1 MFSRLVVV
9 AQVHSGAVI
18 CLCLQSLQVTIND
31 LVLNLEELVL
41 LKLLEFINYDPVDNE
56 MDEISSSGN
65 ADLLY
70 HANRNV
76 SSSLSR
82 SVQYYFAYLLVQ
94 LSRVKLS
101 VFTSAQKLSSYL
113 NELKKKAGIK
123 LIRFEEALIQL
134 RPFHKVYSL
143 MTRRFL
149 QDSIKEHYRS
159 ELRSQ
164 AAKILGTVD
173 FLGNPVG
180 FLNNVAEGF
189 NELINEGSLRGL
201 IMNVTHGISD
211 STAKVTSV
219 LSESLGSVTMD
230 ARYLEIRRKIKQQSS
245 LGGQRSHLS
254 AGALGLAHG
263 IFGGITSVITQTY
276 DGVMNQGGVSGLL
289 FGLGKGLLGTFTKP
303 AVGMLDFASG
313 AATAVR
319 DSSRKAWNA
328 SGSPVNRVRLPRTLT
343 IDGRLTTYDPV
354 QATWQTRFYST
365 SDFGSREHGEQFVH
379 VFMLSDRHFM
389 MLTSERLYFF
399 HTTLARRDMPS
410 RHQHQYPSQ
419 EQSKRTTIGNCSI
432 MQLQIFSL
440 EHLAEC
446 VHYQMRSFDALRFL
460 RNCGGECLDISH
472 LKPGDEEQFCYFTEF
487 HPGQQQQFGT
497 RPTSGSTVTTIH
509 CPKFLSLCYLYC
521 DNRDTILQLVQLTN
535 EAKHLLEERKFNVT
549 PLTNT

>member
-1 MFSRLVVV
+1 M
-9 AQVHSGAVI
+9 
-18 CLCLQSLQVTIND
+18 
-31 LVLNLEELVL
+31 LNIEEIVL
-41 LKLLEFINYDPVDNE
+41 LKLLEFINYDPSDNE

-65 ADLLY
+65 SDLLY
-70 HANRNV
+70 HANRNI
-76 SSSLSR
+76 SSTLSR
-82 SVQYYFAYLLVQ
+82 SAQYYFAYLLIQ

-101 VFTSAQKLSSYL
+101 VFTSVQKANSYL

-134 RPFHKVYSL
+134 KPFYKVYSL

-164 AAKILGTVD
+164 AAKILGTMD

-189 NELINEGSLRGL
+189 SELFNEGSFRGL
-201 IMNVTHGISD
+201 ILNVTHGISD

-276 DGVMNQGGVSGLL
+276 DGVVNHGGITGLL
-289 FGLGKGLLGTFTKP
+289 SGFGKGVLGTITKP

-328 SGSPVNRVRLPRTLT
+328 SGSPVCRIRLPRTFT
-343 IDGRLTTYDPV
+343 IDGRLTTYDSV
-354 QATWQTRFYST
+354 QATWQTRFYNT
-365 SDFGSREHGEQFVH
+365 NDFGSREYGEQFVH
-379 VFMLSDRHFM
+379 VFMLSNRHFVL
-389 MLTSERLYFF
+389 LTTERLYFF
-399 HTTLARRDMPS
+399 HSTLARRDMPS
-410 RHQHQYPSQ
+410 ARHTNQHDHITG
-419 EQSKRTTIGNCSI
+419 KRATTIDNCSV
-432 MQLQIFSL
+432 MQLQIFPL
-440 EHLAEC
+440 EHLCEC
-446 VHYQMRSFDALRFL
+446 VHYQMRSIDAQRFL
-460 RNCGGECLDISH
+460 YRNDGEQSCVDISH
-472 LKPGDEEQFCYFTEF
+472 LLSSTTFTATSPQSLSTAAIASLDNNENEQMFHFIEFCSNNSNERKLANNKPKQ
-487 HPGQQQQFGT
+487 
-497 RPTSGSTVTTIH
+497 SGSIVTNIN
-509 CPKFLSLCYLYC
+509 CPKFLNICYVYC
-521 DNRDTILQLVQLTN
+521 DNRDTVLQLVQLTN
-535 EAKHLLEERKFNVT
+535 EAKHLLEERKFGVA
-549 PLTNT
+549 PQSI